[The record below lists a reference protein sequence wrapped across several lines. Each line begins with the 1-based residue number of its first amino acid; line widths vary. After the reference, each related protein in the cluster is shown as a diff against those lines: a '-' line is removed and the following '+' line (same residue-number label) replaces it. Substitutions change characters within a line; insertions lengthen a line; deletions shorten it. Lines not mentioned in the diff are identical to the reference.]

1 MHPNPTAP
9 RPQDILNT
17 CQVIRNH
24 WTSAKLREREKQAKA
39 KQRQLARW
47 LAAAQASCQHAV

>member
-1 MHPNPTAP
+1 MNTNPIAP
-9 RPQDILNT
+9 RPEDILNT

-24 WTSAKLREREKQAKA
+24 WTTAKLREREQRAKA
-39 KQRQLARW
+39 KQRQLVRW